1 MQLRKATTFIVSTA
15 SFFLA
20 SNVAATSLR
29 GVGEAVEFEDDIL
42 AEEKAGTFLLV
53 SDTMIA
59 WSPLM
64 YCNVFYVFV
73 QADVVCFIMQ

>member
-1 MQLRKATTFIVSTA
+1 MQLRKATTFIVSAA
-15 SFFLA
+15 SFILA

-53 SDTMIA
+53 SDTMI
-59 WSPLM
+59 
-64 YCNVFYVFV
+64 FYVFV
-73 QADVVCFIMQ
+73 QADVVCFIVQ

>member
-1 MQLRKATTFIVSTA
+1 MQFRKATTFLVSTA

-29 GVGEAVEFEDDIL
+29 GVDKIEDDIL
-42 AEEKAGTFLLV
+42 TEEKAGTFLIV

-59 WSPLM
+59 
-64 YCNVFYVFV
+64 
-73 QADVVCFIMQ
+73 

>member
-59 WSPLM
+59 
-64 YCNVFYVFV
+64 
-73 QADVVCFIMQ
+73 